1 MKHLALV
8 ALVAALAVPVS
19 VVHAAD
25 AKPAATKKASAKKAP
40 VKKAPV
46 KRKSSKTRNS
56 KATVAKAIE
65 ATTPTESLTQR
76 LSPAELDI
84 AKRIYVGKI
93 SCELGT
99 DLHVSADERNPGF
112 FNVTTGKRRFYM
124 HPVESRTG
132 AVRME
137 DGVRQAVFL
146 QLGNKS
152 MLMDQKAGQRVADDC
167 KSPEQTAFAEQMK
180 DHPQPGLLDDA
191 PKK

>member
-1 MKHLALV
+1 M
-8 ALVAALAVPVS
+8 S
-19 VVHAAD
+19 SEERER
-25 AKPAATKKASAKKAP
+25 ASR
-40 VKKAPV
+40 VF
-46 KRKSSKTRNS
+46 
-56 KATVAKAIE
+56 E
-65 ATTPTESLTQR
+65 ATITNTGERYACADKDTLLRGMEQLGRKCIPVGCR
-76 LSPAELDI
+76 GGGCGVCKIRILSGRYRAL
-84 AKRIYVGKI
+84 KM
-93 SCELGT
+93 SCE
-99 DLHVSADERNPGF
+99 HVSADERNPGF

>member
-76 LSPAELDI
+76 LSPVELDI
-84 AKRIYVGKI
+84 AKRI
-93 SCELGT
+93 CELGT